1 MANNYNVGDKVCM
14 RMRCALP
21 EYYPDYTV
29 IGKVLGVRENMLLVD
44 WDEDSGILSKPE
56 GLVDKDLVTKVEE

>member
-1 MANNYNVGDKVCM
+1 MGNQFNVGDKVCM
-14 RMRCALP
+14 RMRFALP

-44 WDEDSGILSKPE
+44 WDEDSRILSKPE
-56 GLVDKDLVTKVEE
+56 GLVDKDLATKVEE

>member
-14 RMRCALP
+14 RMRFAFP

-44 WDEDSGILSKPE
+44 WDEDSRILSKPE

>member
-1 MANNYNVGDKVCM
+1 METRFCVGDKVRM
-14 RMRCALP
+14 RMHFALP

-29 IGKVLGVRENMLLVD
+29 IGKVLGVREDMLLVD
-44 WDEDSGILSKPE
+44 WGEDGSILSNPE